1 MFSLSQETG
10 LELSRPVSVFLVFP
24 FLVVYFPTKCVG
36 YIIYFYL
43 HNENIFVTLLF
54 LKPST
59 LFQYNDPAVSAA
71 LFCVLGRMNHMETRE
86 RMNVLNQLRR
96 LTAGLL
102 SVALLGT
109 LSPAWLPAAS
119 AAQADSTS
127 QVRQDTGSIA
137 VTVRFDLPQ
146 RVDEVNSRGLSLQI
160 TGSGVNAAVSLADG
174 KVSGSGLTAQQVQ
187 LEQQN
192 TQGVPLTTEQQL
204 GFSQAVLSQLPLG
217 TYTLTLTGKG
227 YAPCSAQVT
236 LKDYSQHVILST
248 ADGSFSLGDVDGS
261 GKVDGKDL
269 SAMDGQLDKTGAL
282 DVYDL
287 NGDGLVDITDLAYVN
302 RTAGLTAQPQLLST
316 SAIVSASVDSG
327 NLTVQGDLNDLFS
340 GGSTVTL
347 ASAEGQELAIPITLE
362 QPVEMSEIAITT
374 PSAAGAIQAGTALVE
389 TEDGQVLEFPFSV
402 AAPEGT
408 HATGRTAGQTV
419 VTIDLGNKVPVKK
432 VTIKVTKV
440 EGQTGETPTFATVTQ
455 IEFLKDIVSDALQPE
470 SQVKGLSAAAG
481 DKEVA
486 LTWNSV
492 ANVTG
497 YEVRYGTGAQSLN
510 QSLTV
515 SKNQATVSG
524 LENGTT
530 YYFQVTAVNGDW
542 KGTPSEVISAVP
554 QPASAPGAPS
564 NLVVEGADSA
574 LRLSWSKTK
583 DASYYQVFYRVKG
596 ESTYLPSGG
605 NITATS
611 AVITGLTNGTQYEV
625 AVKAGNLHGT
635 GPYSAAAT
643 GTPKKE
649 SLEMPTLPETNRID
663 SGEVTS
669 IVMANSGNVNW
680 SLCPKFTVN
689 DLIDGDSNTYWI
701 ANNYWYDSN
710 ITYTFQST
718 HDMNYLLLV
727 PYLDSAYKNRIAN
740 YTVTLKGEDGQVLA
754 TYYRD
759 GANITSGNYYIVSF
773 PETKGVKSVTLSSY
787 QYPMTTRQNIRY
799 MRMFAGAF
807 MYAAG
812 EHIGVEYGSTA
823 PLVQGKPTSVT
834 GASQPNGLFGWGIA
848 HEIGHNMDK
857 LGQAETTN
865 NIYSLALQAWD
876 GSAMTLNTR
885 LTEDGRWETI
895 FNKVAQARPG
905 TANNVFVQLGM
916 YWQLHLA
923 YDNGEQPLAFYNT
936 FFKLWK
942 SGLYRNSGYS
952 YDEQVA
958 LTAAK
963 AANRNLTEFFTRWG
977 MTLSDGV
984 KDILETYPAEERAI
998 WYLDD
1003 AARTYRLGSGKAA
1016 SGSLSVTASA
1026 SEQVVTLTMNHSDAS
1041 AIQGYEIRRNGVTIG
1056 FTTQSTY
1063 RDDLGAANNLTYT
1076 YTVVPVDK
1084 LGNVGAEVQ
1093 SNEVLVS
1100 YDKTIDPS
1108 LYTLS
1113 AQEGKVSVTMKNG
1126 AVDVTGIKVTNSA
1139 EMSGSYTVTAVV
1151 RTEGKDDKTLTIKTG
1166 TLSGTELV
1174 AYFTKP
1180 GAAPEDTRIWTYSV
1194 VSLEITGLP
1203 EGAQVQLLDY
1213 PGDRVDFYQGAAV
1226 GILKDAYQGIPAGT
1240 LVILGTYRG
1249 NPVYNY
1255 VEIQARYN
1263 TTPEAGE
1270 VTTIE
1275 RPMNGELY
1283 LLAEIP
1289 ADGAVSDTSDGFFI
1303 FVPDM
1308 EAEAALNAQS
1318 GVNDPYPTEIRAMFY
1333 RQDDPNSTDSKRLTS
1348 QTLWLDFP
1356 DGGEDGSSLPL
1367 ISFTGSNNG

>member
-43 HNENIFVTLLF
+43 HNENIFVTVLF

-160 TGSGVNAAVSLADG
+160 TGSGVNAAVSLADD

-227 YAPCSAQVT
+227 YTPCSAQVT

-583 DASYYQVFYRVKG
+583 DTSYYQVFYRVKG

-689 DLIDGDSNTYWI
+689 DLIDGDPNTYWI